1 MAKIQSDIPLSS
13 DTTKAG
19 SRFEKAL
26 EHSRVLAAKKPDSTP
41 PREAK
46 ADESAPAFLE
56 YQTIEAPGKHGK
68 GTIRY
73 TTHDGDNVVVNQ
85 ATAPKLYEQVLKDQ
99 LTQQAQLSGYNV
111 SLDNGDTLSYADHIT
126 EIDTR
131 HADKGVITYTF
142 GANQWVINN
151 TLTPDTFNR
160 LMHAKDAL
168 AFKQEGYQLVGSAQT
183 LPASSSDY
191 KSIVHKDNGV
201 ILVETNDGKRY
212 AVSEAL
218 NPELSAQLGYQGDVQ
233 KLLDKGKAEGYGL
246 VSSLPAD
253 YDISKL
259 SVESIDE
266 NTGVIQFQ
274 YDGQK
279 YLLPPGDANEAEVS
293 LPPGIR
299 IGLAGANDKSPSLEM
314 RGTRLYELL
323 SALKQTEGS
332 VAHDA
337 LVNAIKNKDYLAH
350 DTEAPSSVADIDNI
364 HAYSEGDVQV
374 VTLKN
379 GKTITVIEAL
389 APQSF
394 QAYAESAK
402 TLDGINR
409 AQGDGYRLAT
419 EADYLPSTEDISSV
433 GGVGEYG
440 PGLIAFT
447 YQKPGGEL
455 EKIVVSQA
463 STPDMFAQIAGHRD
477 DITEQINDVD
487 ELRKQYGLPPSS
499 ELNVNDLPTTEKD
512 EDGNALSIQ
521 DLTLQNLV
529 KEYRAG
535 VENGSIGADDPR
547 AKFLRALE
555 ARSMADNGMTVIPEH
570 GRGYKSDASDPIDVT
585 SRDVRDE
592 IFDTQ
597 AIDQTLAELSG
608 DKTIAADMDRFDKD
622 ARTKVDGGEG
632 KITEVEDTLKS
643 SANSEGFRNY
653 IKSLQDSGKTE
664 LAQQEIQQT
673 YLGLAQIDPAIAE
686 QFKGDLSRDTMIMD
700 LDAIIGDPSK
710 ITEDNSALAAIDTT
724 KYWLRAARGMTDIP
738 TQLINTWE
746 TTVQKFMNNKAD
758 AAAFS
763 KIYAELGDKYMR
775 SGSIT
780 QADIQDALSA
790 EKNVFKSLSSTEKD
804 SLTKM
809 FTTMKDTGTLGS
821 MSGLFG
827 LARGIYQL
835 HGNAG
840 HMADTPEGRLGIA
853 ADFMTFS
860 SFSNGFL
867 TLGSKTADLILKT
880 KIYDNLGLSKAIPD
894 MWRQPP
900 GGPVPPIDIKSDLA
914 EHLAHQDFLPDKPD
928 MRIPDGKGG
937 FRVQSGGGNSGGS
950 WITDANGG
958 GAVRGT
964 GLDKAATYAN
974 YDAEAFKSGYLNGEY
989 NTKYRIAG
997 AGNASRIAG
1006 SVSRFIGS
1014 SADLAGAVTG
1024 VVLGAFGIRDGLKNH
1039 DSLQTASGFLGVFGG
1054 ASGVVA
1060 GIASVNG
1067 AWGLIGGAAGRVIGA
1082 LGPVGFVASAVLGFV
1097 GAILGTIK
1105 SKKLHKISGQ
1115 KWDQLKQFEK
1125 DGLLQPNGANNYVWL
1140 QTYLANNR
1148 QRDAPVGQSIF
1159 DFREKEFKG
1168 EDSTHNDYIGD
1179 GLNERSKDF
1188 AFASG
1193 HAYTFLD
1200 DEGKEHTYISGYGYF
1215 EPEEDGL
1222 PRLGGS

>member
-1 MAKIQSDIPLSS
+1 MAKIQNDTPPSAGTSS
-13 DTTKAG
+13 AG
-19 SRFEKAL
+19 SRFEKML
-26 EHSRVLAAKKPDSTP
+26 EHAKVLAVDTPTSTP
-41 PREAK
+41 PRDAK
-46 ADESAPAFLE
+46 AGDSAPGFMQ
-56 YQTIEAPGKHGK
+56 YQSIEAPGKHGK

-73 TTHDGDNVVVNQ
+73 TTRDGDSVVVNRD
-85 ATAPKLYEQVLKDQ
+85 TAPKLYQQVLKDQ
-99 LTQQAQLSGYNV
+99 LTYQAQLDGYTLA
-111 SLDNGDTLSYADHIT
+111 LDNGDTLSYADHIT

-131 HADKGVITYTF
+131 NADKGVITYTF

-151 TLTPDTFNR
+151 TLTPDTFAR
-160 LMHAKDAL
+160 LLHAKDAL
-168 AFKQEGYQLVGSAQT
+168 AFKQDGYQMVGSTQT
-183 LPASSSDY
+183 LPASSADY

-201 ILVETNDGKRY
+201 ILVETNDGKRF

-218 NPELSAQLGYQGDVQ
+218 NPELSEQLGYQEDVQ
-233 KLLDKGKAEGYGL
+233 ALIEKGKADGYGL
-246 VSSLPAD
+246 VSSLPND
-253 YDISKL
+253 YDVTKL

-266 NTGVIQFQ
+266 KTGVIQFQ

-279 YLLPPGDANEAEVS
+279 YLLPPGDASEAETS

-299 IGLAGANDKSPSLEM
+299 IGLAGANDKSPSLEL

-337 LVNAIKNKDYLAH
+337 LVNAIKNKDALAQ

-364 HAYSEGDVQV
+364 HAYSEGGVQV
-374 VTLKN
+374 VTLKD

-389 APQSF
+389 APQAF
-394 QAYAESAK
+394 KAYTEAGK
-402 TLDGINR
+402 TLDGIGH
-409 AQGDGYRLAT
+409 AQADGYRLANSD
-419 EADYLPSTEDISSV
+419 EYLPATEDISAI
-433 GGVGEYG
+433 GGAGEYG

-447 YQKPGGEL
+447 YQKPDGEL
-455 EKIVVSQA
+455 QKIVVSQA
-463 STPDMFAQIAGHRD
+463 SNPDMFAQIAGHRD
-477 DITEQINDVD
+477 DISVQVSNLD
-487 ELRKQYGLPPSS
+487 EMRKQYGLPPSA

-512 EDGNALSIQ
+512 EEGNTLSIQ

-535 VENGSIGADDPR
+535 VDNGSIGTDDPR
-547 AKFLRALE
+547 AKFLRTLE
-555 ARSMADNGMTVIPEH
+555 AKSMADNGMSVIPEH
-570 GRGYKSDASDPIDVT
+570 GRGYKSSASDPIDVT
-585 SRDVRDE
+585 SRDVRE
-592 IFDTQ
+592 QIFDVK
-597 AIDQTLAELSG
+597 AIDKTLAELST
-608 DKTIAADMDRFDKD
+608 DNTISADMTRFDAD
-622 ARTKVDGGEG
+622 AKTKVVGGEA
-632 KITEVEDTLKS
+632 KIAEVEDTLKT

-653 IKSLQDSGKTE
+653 IKALQDSGKTD
-664 LAQQEIQQT
+664 LAQMEVQQA

-686 QFKGDLSRDTMIMD
+686 QFKGDLSRDTLIMD
-700 LDAIIGDPSK
+700 LDAIIADPSK
-710 ITEDNSALAAIDTT
+710 ISEDNSALAAIDTT

-746 TTVQKFMNNKAD
+746 TTVEKFMNNKAD

-775 SGSIT
+775 SGTIT
-780 QADIQDALSA
+780 QADIQDALAS

-827 LARGIYQL
+827 LARGVYQL
-835 HGNAG
+835 HGGAANA
-840 HMADTPEGRLGIA
+840 ADTPEGRLGIA
-853 ADFMTFS
+853 ADFITFA

-880 KIYDNLGLSKAIPD
+880 GVYDSLGLSKTIPD

-914 EHLAHQDFLPDKPD
+914 EHLAKQEFLPDKPD
-928 MRIPDGKGG
+928 MRVPDGKGG

-950 WITDANGG
+950 WITNAEGG

-974 YDAEAFKSGYLNGEY
+974 YDPEAFKAGYLNGEY

-997 AGNASRIAG
+997 AGNASRIAA
-1006 SVSRFIGS
+1006 SVSKFIGS

-1039 DSLQTASGFLGVFGG
+1039 DSLQTAAGFLGVFGG

-1060 GIASVNG
+1060 GVASVNA
-1067 AWGLIGGAAGRVIGA
+1067 AWGLIGGVGGRVIGA

-1105 SKKLHKISGQ
+1105 SNKLHKISGQ
-1115 KWDQLKQFEK
+1115 KWGELKQFEK
-1125 DGLLQPNGANNYVWL
+1125 DGLLKPDGASNYVWL
-1140 QTYLANNR
+1140 QTYLSNYR
-1148 QRDAPVGQSIF
+1148 QRDTPIGQSVF
-1159 DFREKEFKG
+1159 DYREKEFKG
-1168 EDSTHNDYIGD
+1168 EDGTHKDYIGD
-1179 GLNERSKDF
+1179 GLNELSKGKGW
-1188 AFASG
+1188 ASG
-1193 HAYTFLD
+1193 FNVPFID
-1200 DEGKEHTYISGYGYF
+1200 DQGNEHNYVTGYGYLTPD
-1215 EPEEDGL
+1215 EKDL
-1222 PRLGGS
+1222 PTFKGD

>member
-1 MAKIQSDIPLSS
+1 MAKIQGDIPSS
-13 DTTKAG
+13 SETPRAG
-19 SRFEKAL
+19 SRFEKVL
-26 EHSRVLAAKKPDSTP
+26 ENARIFAADKPNSPP

-46 ADESAPAFLE
+46 ADESAPSLFD
-56 YQTIEAPGKHGK
+56 YKSIEAPGKHGK

-73 TTHDGDNVVVNQ
+73 ITRDDKEVVVSRAN
-85 ATAPKLYEQVLKDQ
+85 APKLYEQVLKDQ
-99 LTQQAQLSGYNV
+99 LTLQAQSDGYTLSI
-111 SLDNGDTLSYADHIT
+111 DNGDTLSYAEHLI
-126 EIDTR
+126 EIDTS
-131 HADKGVITYTF
+131 HADEGVITYKF
-142 GANQWVINN
+142 GANQWVVNS
-151 TLTPDTFNR
+151 TLTPDTFK
-160 LMHAKDAL
+160 LLTHAKDAL
-168 AFKQEGYQLVGSAQT
+168 AFKKDGYELLGSTQT
-183 LPASSSDY
+183 LPASSTEY
-191 KSIVHKDNGV
+191 KSIEHKDNGV
-201 ILVETNDGKRY
+201 TLVETKDGKRY
-212 AVSEAL
+212 VVSEDL
-218 NPELSAQLGYQGDVQ
+218 NPEISKQLGYQSDVQ
-233 KLLDKGKAEGYGL
+233 KLLDKGKADGYEL
-246 VSSLPAD
+246 VSSLPSD
-253 YDISKL
+253 YDVTKL

-266 NTGVIQFQ
+266 KTGVIQFQ
-274 YDGQK
+274 YDGKK
-279 YLLPPGDANEAEVS
+279 YLLPPGDASEAESS
-293 LPPGIR
+293 LPPGVR
-299 IGLAGANDKSPSLEM
+299 VGLAGANDKSPSLEL

-323 SALKQTEGS
+323 TALKQTEGT

-350 DTEAPSSVADIDNI
+350 DTETPTSVADIDNI
-364 HAYSEGDVQV
+364 HAYSEGGVQV
-374 VTLKN
+374 ITLKN

-389 APQSF
+389 APKSF
-394 QAYAESAK
+394 QAYGETGK

-419 EADYLPSTEDISSV
+419 RDDYLPSTEDISGMGAV
-433 GGVGEYG
+433 GDYG

-447 YQKPGGEL
+447 YQKPGGQQ
-455 EKIVVSQA
+455 EKIVVSEEVN
-463 STPDMFAQIAGHRD
+463 PELFAQVAGHRN
-477 DITEQINDVD
+477 DITTQINDVD

-512 EDGNALSIQ
+512 EDGNPLSIQ

-555 ARSMADNGMTVIPEH
+555 AKSMADNGMTVIPEH
-570 GRGYKSDASDPIDVT
+570 GRGYKADASDPVDVT
-585 SRDVRDE
+585 SRDVREE
-592 IFDTQ
+592 IFDVK

-608 DKTIAADMDRFDKD
+608 DKTITADLERFDKD
-622 ARTKVDGGEG
+622 SKSKVVGGEG
-632 KITEVEDTLKS
+632 KITEVEEKLKT

-653 IKSLQDSGKTE
+653 IKALQDSGKTE

-673 YLGLAQIDPAIAE
+673 YLGLAQIDPKMAE

-700 LDAIIGDPSK
+700 LDAILGDPSK

-738 TQLINTWE
+738 AQLINTWE
-746 TTVQKFMNNKAD
+746 TTVEKFMKNKDD
-758 AAAFS
+758 AVSFS
-763 KIYAELGDKYMR
+763 KVYAELGDKYMR
-775 SGSIT
+775 NGTIT
-780 QADIQDALSA
+780 EVDIKDALAA
-790 EKNVFKSLSSTEKD
+790 EKNAFKSLSSTEKD

-835 HGNAG
+835 HGDPGKLAS
-840 HMADTPEGRLGIA
+840 TPEGRLGIA
-853 ADFMTFS
+853 ADFITFA

-880 KIYDNLGLSKAIPD
+880 KIYDNLGLSKTIPD
-894 MWRQPP
+894 MWRQPST
-900 GGPVPPIDIKSDLA
+900 VPPVEIESDLA
-914 EHLAHQDFLPDKPD
+914 KHLSGQGFLPDKPD
-928 MRIPDGKGG
+928 TYIPDGKGG
-937 FRVQSGGGNSGGS
+937 FRVEQGGANSGGS
-950 WITDANGG
+950 WITDEKGG
-958 GAVRGT
+958 GAVRNTPT
-964 GLDKAATYAN
+964 GNPANYPN
-974 YDAEAFKSGYLNGEY
+974 YDAEAFKAGYLDGNN

-997 AGNASRIAG
+997 AGNAHRIAG

-1024 VVLGAFGIRDGLKNH
+1024 IVLGAFGIRDGLKNH

-1060 GIASVNG
+1060 GVASVNG
-1067 AWGLIGGAAGRVIGA
+1067 AWGLIGGTAGRVIGA

-1125 DGLLQPNGANNYVWL
+1125 DGLLQPNGADNYVWL
-1140 QTYLANNR
+1140 QTYLSNYR
-1148 QRDAPVGQSIF
+1148 QRDAPAGQSIF

-1168 EDSTHNDYIGD
+1168 EDKTHNDYMGD
-1179 GLNERSKDF
+1179 GLNELTKGY
-1188 AFASG
+1188 AWASG
-1193 HAYTFLD
+1193 FEYTFID
-1200 DEGKEHTYISGYGYF
+1200 DEGKEHTYVSGYGYF
-1215 EPEEDGL
+1215 DPKEDGL
-1222 PRLGGS
+1222 PEFSGN